1 VWLQF
6 LVSRV
11 LSRALVALGV
21 LAVIP
26 LGRSLPNASCS
37 LPRGSGRQPSNA
49 PLHGLAPD
57 GVCRAATVT
66 GCAVGSY
73 STFSPL
79 PEALTRFGRSN
90 FLWHFPRGHPH
101 RALPGILPCGAR
113 TFLGLVVK
121 RACDRL
127 RCCNGRELRCSVAGV
142 QVLVGRARAVERD
155 LRTRGAEGARF
166 GDSRWRTLGWGR
178 WAARAKA
185 RGKPGPGRS
194 ALVGLASFADRDL
207 ILPKSAEL
215 DEFPGMRLKCLA
227 RAGARSVLRCARTE
241 VCGQRQITPLV
252 RAHREGGRAGRSRSG
267 YAPRGASGSR
277 TFAAAMN
284 GAATREFPIHAAS
297 WTSSQPLPRESSVM
311 RVFSFFL
318 ARASSWRAR
327 SRDTP
332 KRRPISASDISSS
345 LSAIKRFSTM

>member
-37 LPRGSGRQPSNA
+37 LPRGSGWQPSNA

-155 LRTRGAEGARF
+155 LLRSCGRTG
-166 GDSRWRTLGWGR
+166 
-178 WAARAKA
+178 
-185 RGKPGPGRS
+185 RGKERG
-194 ALVGLASFADRDL
+194 DRD
-207 ILPKSAEL
+207 
-215 DEFPGMRLKCLA
+215 PGMHLVRRVVAGGCGRDERQCDARVPDLRGVVDVEPAVAAGKLGDARLQLFLGA
-227 RAGARSVLRCARTE
+227 GFELAGA
-241 VCGQRQITPLV
+241 
-252 RAHREGGRAGRSRSG
+252 
-267 YAPRGASGSR
+267 
-277 TFAAAMN
+277 FA
-284 GAATREFPIHAAS
+284 
-297 WTSSQPLPRESSVM
+297 
-311 RVFSFFL
+311 
-318 ARASSWRAR
+318 
-327 SRDTP
+327 
-332 KRRPISASDISSS
+332 
-345 LSAIKRFSTM
+345 